1 MEKRAIRWRGALSDG
16 EKSNQMER
24 RGEELSDREGVIQ
37 SRASWQPSCRLFLV
51 EGFLV
56 QVLRLIVEDS
66 LGCQQ

>member
-37 SRASWQPSCRLFLV
+37 SRAGSLLVGYSW
-51 EGFLV
+51 
-56 QVLRLIVEDS
+56 
-66 LGCQQ
+66 